1 MDATLPGYAE
11 RMLRVQGRAIL
22 ALGALSLVLS
32 ASVADAVEL
41 PANVNLQ
48 VNPNP
53 LRPGD
58 DLTISGNANAI
69 SSPVCL
75 NGQIRLTR
83 PQDPTFVYSFGSSFN
98 AGAPFSITERRLT
111 RLGVPVE
118 FEAGTYNIAL
128 ECTST
133 DGSRDTYTA
142 SQVLTVDP
150 NAPAATTSSTAA
162 DTTSSSSATTSSSS
176 ATTSPSTTATS
187 STASTSPSTTAPSTS
202 ATTVPTGTQGTVEP
216 STAKPTVTGLV
227 LRGGGFAPNI
237 ELRIA
242 LTSTPLALGTTMS
255 SAGGFYAASLTL
267 PANAPPGEHEISVT
281 GTDPAGAS
289 RTTSAALTIEDL
301 NCGELTA
308 EAAQS
313 ALGPEGADPHG
324 LDADQDGQACE
335 SGADLTSLGDGDGGG
350 GGGGRSATAGSQAA
364 SASGN
369 LARTGTGR
377 APRAAMAGMTG
388 VVLGALLVGLS
399 QPVQPAAAAH
409 LRPRVA
415 GGRGRRRGNHFAAGT
430 SDLLGRF
437 GPAGVLRRIRQ
448 ER

>member
-1 MDATLPGYAE
+1 
-11 RMLRVQGRAIL
+11 MLRLQGRAIL
-22 ALGALSLVLS
+22 ALAVLSLVLS
-32 ASVADAVEL
+32 ASVADAAEL
-41 PANVNLQ
+41 PASTDLQ

-58 DLTISGNANAI
+58 ELTISGKALATN
-69 SSPVCL
+69 PVCQAA
-75 NGQIRLTR
+75 QIRLAR
-83 PQDPTFVYSFGSSFN
+83 PEAPAVVYSFGRVFN
-98 AGAPFSITERRLT
+98 SASAFAVRERRLT
-111 RLGVPVE
+111 RLEVPVD
-118 FEAGTYNIAL
+118 FTAGTYNITL
-128 ECTST
+128 ECT
-133 DGSRDTYTA
+133 DDGGSRTNYTA

-150 NAPAATTSSTAA
+150 NAAPATTSTTAA
-162 DTTSSSSATTSSSS
+162 DTTSSSS

-187 STASTSPSTTAPSTS
+187 STASTSPSTTAPSTP

-216 STAKPTVTGLV
+216 STAKPTVTELV
-227 LRGGGFAPNI
+227 LRGGGFAPKM

-255 SAGGFYAASLTL
+255 SARGFYAASLKL

-281 GTDPAGAS
+281 GTDPAGTS

-308 EAAQS
+308 ELAQS

-415 GGRGRRRGNHFAAGT
+415 GRRGRRRGNHFAAGT